1 MRRFSWQHGHIQ
13 DLQQRR
19 RTRLR
24 SVKSWRCF
32 AWPWDM
38 RKFIDD
44 RVASISNLMREINE
58 ASWQADTTGDSG
70 HQITAD
76 EIARQAV

>member
-1 MRRFSWQHGHIQ
+1 MEMS
-13 DLQQRR
+13 
-19 RTRLR
+19 RL
-24 SVKSWRCF
+24 
-32 AWPWDM
+32 ALDM
-38 RKFIDD
+38 HKFIDD

-70 HQITAD
+70 HQLTAD

>member
-1 MRRFSWQHGHIQ
+1 MAAWAHTGFAAEASNAFTVSQVMEMS
-13 DLQQRR
+13 
-19 RTRLR
+19 RL
-24 SVKSWRCF
+24 
-32 AWPWDM
+32 ALDM
-38 RKFIDD
+38 HKFIDD